1 MYLAIQSQ
9 PPGSMG
15 KGKLRVTEQGEMV
28 QAKFGTGNIA
38 LRQME
43 IVTTAV
49 LKAGLSNPVVEQPK
63 YREIMDK
70 LSKIS
75 CEKYRE
81 KVCDNPMMITHT
93 HIHPT
98 CIHTY
103 IQMSISHTDTQTHT
117 QTHSHE

>member
-1 MYLAIQSQ
+1 
-9 PPGSMG
+9 MG

-98 CIHTY
+98 SIHTY
-103 IQMSISHTDTQTHT
+103 IHTNEYKSHRHTHKHTHT
-117 QTHSHE
+117 NDSP